1 LAFRGATMPSFTT
14 IDYLKPLAPGIWLVR
29 GPENG
34 RFPYCNGFL
43 LAADRTA
50 LIDAGVGEARI
61 REIDSRIR
69 IDALVI
75 SHPHPDHI
83 LAWHLLADRQLFL
96 PEQTPES
103 VGDLRLLG
111 HRFVDGR
118 QDAAYWTWVMEHR
131 LGIHPL
137 REPDHRFGH
146 GDILDFGGFE
156 LQAIHAP
163 GHLDD
168 HYCFLETRSGTL
180 FSTDIDFTGF
190 GPWYGNPEA
199 DIMRFRDSVKMLRGL
214 PFRRICSSHK
224 TPLLPSAAQGAF
236 DRYLAAFDRQRK
248 LVFDLCRKPAD
259 LETMVRYSPFYRNRM
274 YDATFQRIFETQMVR
289 KNLEVLI
296 AQGVVVEK
304 QGRYG
309 LA

>member
-1 LAFRGATMPSFTT
+1 MASFTT
-14 IDYLKPLAPGIWLVR
+14 IDYLKPLAPGLWMVS
-29 GPENG
+29 GPEKG
-34 RFPYCNGFL
+34 RFPHCNGFL
-43 LAADRTA
+43 LAGDHTA
-50 LIDAGVGEARI
+50 LIDAGIGDARI

-83 LAWHLLADRQLFL
+83 LAWHVLADRQLLL

-103 VGDLRLLG
+103 VADLRLLG
-111 HRFVDGR
+111 KRFVDGR
-118 QDAAYWTWVMEHR
+118 RDAAYWTWVMAHR

-137 REPDHRFGH
+137 RQPDRRFGH
-146 GDILDFGGFE
+146 GEILDFGGLE

-190 GPWYGNPEA
+190 GPWYGNPEG
-199 DIMRFRDSVKMLRGL
+199 DIMRFRDSVRMLRDL
-214 PFRRICSSHK
+214 PFRKICSSHK
-224 TPLLPSAAQGAF
+224 GPILQSAAQDAF
-236 DRYLAAFDRQRK
+236 DRYLAAFDRQRE
-248 LVFDLCRKPAD
+248 LVFDLCRNPAD
-259 LETMVRYSPFYRNRM
+259 LESMVRRSPFYRNRM
-274 YDATFQRIFETQMVR
+274 FDATLQRIFETQMVR

-296 AQGVVVEK
+296 AQGVVVKK
-304 QGRYG
+304 QGRYEM
-309 LA
+309 A